1 LSNGLVHSL
10 GGFDEAIAAVKRL
23 ASIRESKQIELVP
36 LISKNS
42 YINRITFKSLA
53 EFVSSFD
60 GDFIWALESDL
71 WPLLQ

>member
-1 LSNGLVHSL
+1 MSLGLVHSL
-10 GGFDEAIAAVKRL
+10 GGLDDAISAVKKM
-23 ASIRESKQIELVP
+23 AKISVSKQVEIVP
-36 LISKNS
+36 LVSKSS
-42 YINRITFKSLA
+42 YINRVSFKSLA